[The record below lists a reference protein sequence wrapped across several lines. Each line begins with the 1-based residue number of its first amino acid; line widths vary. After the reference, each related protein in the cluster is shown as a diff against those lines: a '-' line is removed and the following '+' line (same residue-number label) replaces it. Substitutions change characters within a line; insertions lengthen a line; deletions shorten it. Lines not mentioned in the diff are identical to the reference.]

1 MKILYGVAEYYPLIK
16 TGGLGDAAGAFTK
29 ALSKRHKVYVA
40 LPGYSKIDRK
50 QYEFKKIPDL
60 KLSIPIGDKEVEGY
74 VEKANLDK
82 NLTIYLICNDH
93 YFDRENL
100 FGDGIT
106 PYKDNAERF
115 LFFSRGILEL
125 ACYLEN
131 IDVIHLNDWHT
142 AIGMFYL
149 KEFYRKLGKI
159 KPETKSVFTIHNLGY
174 QGIFWHYDMYLL
186 NVDWKYFNPEGLE
199 FYNHI
204 NYMKSGILYS
214 DIITTVSPTYA
225 KEIQTPEFGFGLDGV
240 LRKRSKDLYGIL
252 NGVDYSVWH
261 PWKDKFIPY
270 KYNRKLF
277 SRKLKN
283 KLEIQK
289 ELGLKINPD
298 KPLLVM
304 VSRLID
310 QKGIELITPV
320 FDMLV
325 KLDTQ
330 IIILGTG
337 DKHYID
343 FFNWKEHQ
351 FKGTVVGY
359 MAYNE
364 EVAHKLYAAGDIYL
378 MPSKYEPCGLSQMY
392 AMKYGTV
399 PVVRNTGGLKD
410 TVIDIEEGIDRATG
424 FKFDYY
430 SPYAF
435 YEAVRKA
442 VALYKTNRE
451 EFTKLALN
459 GMNTKFSWEKT
470 VKKYLELYRN

>member
-1 MKILYGVAEYYPLIK
+1 MKILYGVAECFPFVK
-16 TGGLGDAAGAFTK
+16 TGGLGDVAGAFTGT
-29 ALSKRHKVYVA
+29 LSKRHKVYMV
-40 LPGYSKIDRK
+40 LPGYSRIDRK
-50 QYEFKKIPDL
+50 KFGFKKL
-60 KLSIPIGDKEVEGY
+60 KSPEFNIPIGNSEIKGY
-74 VEKANLDK
+74 VEHTKINDNLE
-82 NLTIYLICNDH
+82 IYLISNSH
-93 YFDRENL
+93 YFDREHL
-100 FGDGIT
+100 FGNGT
-106 PYKDNAERF
+106 EPYPDNAERF

-125 ACYLEN
+125 ASHLKGL
-131 IDVIHLNDWHT
+131 DVIHLNDWHT

-149 KEFYRKLGKI
+149 KEFYRKVGKI

-174 QGIFWHYDMYLL
+174 QGIFWHHDMYLL

-214 DIITTVSPTYA
+214 DIVTTVSPTYA

-252 NGVDYSVWH
+252 NGVDYSIWH
-261 PWKDKFIPY
+261 PWKDKFIPF
-270 KYNRKLF
+270 KYNKKLF
-277 SRKLKN
+277 SRKVKN

-289 ELGLKINPD
+289 ELGLNINPD

-304 VSRLID
+304 ISRLID
-310 QKGIELITPV
+310 QKGIDIITPV

-325 KLDTQ
+325 SLGTQ
-330 IIILGTG
+330 IVILGTG
-337 DKHYID
+337 DKKYID

-359 MAYNE
+359 MAFNE
-364 EVAHKLYAAGDIYL
+364 EMAHKLYAAGDIYL

-410 TVIDIEEGIDRATG
+410 TVIDIEDGFDRATG

-442 VALYKTNRE
+442 VALYKTNRD
-451 EFTKLALN
+451 EFNKLALN
-459 GMNTKFSWEKT
+459 GMDTKFSWEKT
-470 VKKYLELYRN
+470 VKKYLELYRK

>member
-1 MKILYGVAEYYPLIK
+1 MNILYGVAEYFPLVK
-16 TGGLGDAAGAFTK
+16 TGGLGDAAGAFTST
-29 ALSKRHKVYVA
+29 LSKKHKVSVV

-50 QYEFKKIPDL
+50 QYGFKKIENL
-60 KLSIPIGDKEVEGY
+60 KLSIPIGEKEVEGF
-74 VEKANLDK
+74 VEKAEINE
-82 NLTIYLICNDH
+82 NLTIYLICNDG
-93 YFDRENL
+93 YFNRENL

-125 ACYLEN
+125 ACYLKK

-149 KEFYRKLGKI
+149 KEFYKKMGKI
-159 KPETKSVFTIHNLGY
+159 NPQTKSVFTIHNLGY
-174 QGIFWHYDMYLL
+174 QGIFWQYDMYLL
-186 NVDWKYFNPEGLE
+186 NIDWKYFNPEGLE

-204 NYMKSGILYS
+204 NYLKSGILYS

-261 PWKDKFIPY
+261 PWRDKLIPF
-270 KYNRKLF
+270 KYNRKTF
-277 SRKLKN
+277 EKKLKN
-283 KLEIQK
+283 KIHVQK
-289 ELGLKINPD
+289 ELGLEIKPE

-304 VSRLID
+304 VSRLSE
-310 QKGIELITPV
+310 QKGIDLITPV

-325 KLDTQ
+325 ELGVQ

-337 DKHYID
+337 DKKYID

-359 MAYNE
+359 MAYDE
-364 EVAHKLYAAGDIYL
+364 AVAHKLYAAGDIYL

-410 TVIDIEEGIDRATG
+410 TVIDIEEGTDKATG
-424 FKFDYY
+424 FKFEYY

-442 VALYKTNRE
+442 VNTYKNDRE
-451 EFTKLALN
+451 TFNKLALN
-459 GMNTKFSWEKT
+459 GMDTKFTWEKT
-470 VKKYLELYRN
+470 VKEYLRLYR